1 MKRWAIIPKAG
12 GGEEEESMV
21 EVFRRRLLFCAL
33 AAGAC
38 GAGVA
43 DPRTNRE
50 IYLYQGAD
58 REARLVE
65 RAKQEG
71 PVVLY
76 STMTVQDGRVLAA
89 AFERKYGVKVTHWR
103 GSAEKIVQRTLAES
117 RAGRNEVDV
126 IETSAHR
133 MEALYREKLLEDS
146 TRRHSTSFRPPPSRA
161 STVSTWPTASPSSS
175 WATTPIWSSRR
186 RFRRATKTCCIQN
199 GPGGWRSNR
208 PTSSGSPRLPRRWG
222 RTRASPT
229 FGGWRR

>member
-1 MKRWAIIPKAG
+1 MKRWAIIPKAC

-38 GAGVA
+38 GAGAA

-65 RAKQEG
+65 RAKKEG

-103 GSAEKIVQRTLAES
+103 RSAEKIVQRTLAES

-133 MEALYREKLLEDS
+133 MEALYREKLLEDFHTPAFDELS
-146 TRRHSTSFRPPPSRA
+146 PAAFPMRHRQD
-161 STVSTWPTASPSSS
+161 VSAPCALSVMR
-175 WATTPIWSSRR
+175 TT
-186 RFRRATKTCCIQN
+186 TKM
-199 GPGGWRSNR
+199 
-208 PTSSGSPRLPRRWG
+208 L
-222 RTRASPT
+222 RTIR
-229 FGGWRR
+229 

>member
-1 MKRWAIIPKAG
+1 MKRWAIIPKAC

-33 AAGAC
+33 AALAC
-38 GAGVA
+38 GAGGA

-65 RAKQEG
+65 RARKEG

-103 GSAEKIVQRTLAES
+103 GAAGKIGQRTPAEA
-117 RAGRNEVDV
+117 RARRNAGGGV
-126 IETSAHR
+126 ETGA
-133 MEALYREKLLEDS
+133 
-146 TRRHSTSFRPPPSRA
+146 PP
-161 STVSTWPTASPSSS
+161 
-175 WATTPIWSSRR
+175 
-186 RFRRATKTCCIQN
+186 Q
-199 GPGGWRSNR
+199 GGLDR
-208 PTSSGSPRLPRRWG
+208 
-222 RTRASPT
+222 
-229 FGGWRR
+229 

>member
-1 MKRWAIIPKAG
+1 MKRWAIIPKAC

-38 GAGVA
+38 GAGAA

-103 GSAEKIVQRTLAES
+103 GSSGKI
-117 RAGRNEVDV
+117 
-126 IETSAHR
+126 
-133 MEALYREKLLEDS
+133 
-146 TRRHSTSFRPPPSRA
+146 
-161 STVSTWPTASPSSS
+161 
-175 WATTPIWSSRR
+175 
-186 RFRRATKTCCIQN
+186 
-199 GPGGWRSNR
+199 
-208 PTSSGSPRLPRRWG
+208 LPRTPAGIPPG
-222 RTRASPT
+222 RKQ
-229 FGGWRR
+229 GRRVQAR